1 MTGGPGLVAYL
12 IVGAIMF
19 AIGIFAVL
27 SQRGAVMVLMGIEI
41 LVNAAILNLVAFWRF
56 VNPNDYGGQVFVI
69 VAMTIGA
76 VEMAI
81 GLAIMLM
88 VYRARGTQNID
99 KFSEMK
105 E

>member
-1 MTGGPGLVAYL
+1 MGGPGLFAYL
-12 IVGAIMF
+12 VVAGLLF

-27 SQRGAVMVLMGIEI
+27 CQRGAVMVLMGIEI
-41 LVNAAILNLVAFWRF
+41 LLNAAILNLVAFWRF
-56 VNPNDYGGQVFVI
+56 VNPNDYAGQVFVV

-76 VEMAI
+76 VEMAV
-81 GLAIMLM
+81 GLGIMLM
-88 VYRARGTQNID
+88 LYRARGTQNID